1 VLAHFTLGNLARQ
14 QGRLKESAKH
24 FENALSLLGAC
35 PSDEILPESDAM
47 TAGRLSDII
56 RVTAFE
62 EIVV

>member
-1 VLAHFTLGNLARQ
+1 
-14 QGRLKESAKH
+14 LKESAKH